1 MGLAWLGVNLVGI
14 ADAVGITL
22 AWLGTAG
29 GDNGREIFAAVYR
42 ALFTALAVG
51 ICASALSLYPST
63 IKDATAKVLV
73 GNVTKNLKI
82 VIKRDVFLCTVSL
95 HRCGSVMDVTN
106 LTPQR
111 LVIFSVLCIALSL
124 EENVRIL

>member
-1 MGLAWLGVNLVGI
+1 MAGCEFSGNCGCSGNHSGLAG
-14 ADAVGITL
+14 DS
-22 AWLGTAG
+22 G

-51 ICASALSLYPST
+51 ICTSALSLYPST
-63 IKDATAKVLV
+63 IKDVTAKVLV
-73 GNVTKNLKI
+73 GNVIKNPKI

-111 LVIFSVLCIALSL
+111 LVIFFFSVLCIALSL
-124 EENVRIL
+124 EENIRIL